1 MLKYIAVI
9 GLVLYVL
16 KLSGLCFS
24 DPGWRSN
31 RQLIE
36 TAFGMEKARKG
47 LRGPLVPNVSTY
59 LRDFPQCCS
68 VRNADDG
75 MFINAIFGRRFY
87 EVTIKYPVMEPAEND
102 DQPFYHAVL
111 IMDCCGKDV
120 PDWSGIGFSTPIPAG
135 PPAKVEKVRRS

>member
-16 KLSGLCFS
+16 KLSGFCFS
-24 DPGWRSN
+24 DPGWRTN

-36 TAFGMEKARKG
+36 AAFRIEKARE
-47 LRGPLVPNVSTY
+47 RPPQPSVSDVSAY
-59 LRDFPQCCS
+59 LRDYPQCCS

-75 MFINAIFGRRFY
+75 MIINALFGRRFY
-87 EVTIKYPVMEPAEND
+87 GVIVKYPVIDVAENEGE
-102 DQPFYHAVL
+102 PFYEADL

-120 PDWSGIGFSTPIPAG
+120 PDRYGIGFSTPIPAG
-135 PPAKVEKVRRS
+135 PPVKVKKVRRN